1 MGQVRRDLA
10 QQQEALVTLR
20 RDMTTLIE
28 QQVRE
33 VLTALGQVERDQAR
47 DVAQLN
53 ARLEKIEQRIEQV
66 WTRAEAAQITALG
79 YQKRADKQENR
90 LEELWK
96 LLQGEIA
103 ARQALEQQVQQNLPA
118 RKRAT

>member
-1 MGQVRRDLA
+1 VGQVRRDLA